1 MIFGINQNPNS
12 DMDSQDQQF
21 NPICLTLGIA
31 LHWTLLTTF
40 IWSLL
45 AGFQIYLLLVVIFET
60 ESRMQRYVSMYART

>member
-1 MIFGINQNPNS
+1 MIFGINQNPETA
-12 DMDSQDQQF
+12 DEPQDQPF

-60 ESRMQRYVSMYART
+60 ESRMQR